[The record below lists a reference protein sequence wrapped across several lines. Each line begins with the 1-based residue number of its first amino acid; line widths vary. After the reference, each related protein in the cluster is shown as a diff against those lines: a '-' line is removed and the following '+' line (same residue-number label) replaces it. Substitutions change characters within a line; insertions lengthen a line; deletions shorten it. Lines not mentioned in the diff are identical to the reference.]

1 MAQPG
6 GKKRPGRKKQSGRRA
21 SADAGSAPKL
31 SLLGP
36 LELQVMNALWELE
49 DATVSSVL
57 EALSSE
63 RELHHNTVMTV
74 MQRLTEKGYLEKYR
88 RDGRTNGF
96 RPAIA
101 RGAVS
106 QRYLD
111 MVRDELFGGSTL
123 GAMSALLD
131 GSGLPAK
138 KRQELAR
145 FIEELEDDA

>member
-1 MAQPG
+1 MVP
-6 GKKRPGRKKQSGRRA
+6 PSRKKSRRQLSRDA
-21 SADAGSAPKL
+21 SAPPKL

-49 DATVSSVL
+49 DATVASVL
-57 EALSSE
+57 EALPAE
-63 RELHHNTVMTV
+63 RDLHHNTVMTV

-101 RGAVS
+101 RDAVS

-111 MVRDELFGGSTL
+111 MVRDELFGGSAL

-138 KRQELAR
+138 KRRDLAR